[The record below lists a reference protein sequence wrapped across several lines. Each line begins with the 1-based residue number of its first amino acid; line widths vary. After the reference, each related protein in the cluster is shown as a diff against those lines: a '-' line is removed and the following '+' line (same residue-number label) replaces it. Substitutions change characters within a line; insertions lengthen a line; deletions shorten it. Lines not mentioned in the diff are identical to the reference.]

1 MYDYGARNYDPALGR
16 WMNIDPKAETY
27 LSYSPYNYVLNNPN
41 YFVDPNGEDVY
52 LHYFLRNNHKK
63 GEKDTEADN
72 MFWQAAI
79 TRGIDFI
86 NSGETG
92 SDDILVMKGID
103 SMDDI
108 KSNVESDVAEYSG
121 TYGKTA
127 EFGLWSHGGA
137 DGPFRENKNGSF
149 DQLSVKDWSKIN
161 FNWSSDAKAGFY
173 GCRTAMPET
182 PEDGKSFVAEL
193 SGQKNM
199 KNVDVA
205 GQTHRSWPSPY
216 TNVRQPTDNISNGN
230 HIYPTY
236 MVGSDKS
243 LPQRINTLLGSPT
256 YAQPMAVYRN
266 GILIRYEHQSGK
278 KK

>member
-1 MYDYGARNYDPALGR
+1 MNVGAGGKVQFAYSLDAKTFTPIGDIFTAAMGR
-16 WMNIDPKAETY
+16 WVGAQM
-27 LSYSPYNYVLNNPN
+27 
-41 YFVDPNGEDVY
+41 
-52 LHYFLRNNHKK
+52 
-63 GEKDTEADN
+63 
-72 MFWQAAI
+72 
-79 TRGIDFI
+79 
-86 NSGETG
+86 
-92 SDDILVMKGID
+92 
-103 SMDDI
+103 
-108 KSNVESDVAEYSG
+108 
-121 TYGKTA
+121 
-127 EFGLWSHGGA
+127 GL
-137 DGPFRENKNGSF
+137 F
-149 DQLSVKDWSKIN
+149 SV
-161 FNWSSDAKAGFY
+161 G
-173 GCRTAMPET
+173 
-182 PEDGKSFVAEL
+182 EDGKSFVAEL